1 MSPPDSPSSPAFGSP
16 SPEITI
22 RRIEWEPDEQLSSR
36 TWAYTALVADRPAA
50 VQAVVFRADGTVL
63 YLTPDFKR
71 GSVTD
76 ESGVAAVVRRM
87 AEQIQQDLAPLEFV
101 FQQAAI
107 DPEDAI
113 GTAALEAAGFQELTD
128 VCELRRAIDAAEA
141 FEMRTSEVAVDLVAP
156 SPESPFW
163 QQAFEA
169 SLAGGLDVP
178 ELLAR
183 RGPAES
189 FESLRLLAGEETE
202 HWRVALCRGEL
213 AGLVLPT
220 ALPDGT
226 AEIQYMGVAEGHRR
240 KGIGRRLVA
249 DAIEAAADV
258 GASELVVQVD
268 ARNLPALGLYRSM
281 GFRDVTRRG
290 LWLK

>member
-1 MSPPDSPSSPAFGSP
+1 MSLPDSTPGASV
-16 SPEITI
+16 PEITI
-22 RRIEWEPDEQLSSR
+22 RRLEWEPDAQLTSR
-36 TWAYTALVADRPAA
+36 TWAYTALVGDRPAA
-50 VQAVVFRADGTVL
+50 VQAVVFRADGTIL

-71 GSVTD
+71 GSVT
-76 ESGVAAVVRRM
+76 EHSVIAAVVGRM
-87 AEQIQQDLAPLEFV
+87 AERIQEDLAQVECV
-101 FQQAAI
+101 FQQSAI
-107 DPEDAI
+107 DPEDVI
-113 GTAALEAAGFQELTD
+113 GIAALEAAGFQELTD
-128 VCELRRAIDAAEA
+128 VWELRRPIVAAETLGGGA
-141 FEMRTSEVAVDLVAP
+141 SEAEVELVAP
-156 SPESPFW
+156 GLESPFW
-163 QQAFEA
+163 QQAFAA

-178 ELLAR
+178 ELLMR

-226 AEIQYMGVAEGHRR
+226 AEIQYMGVSEGHRR

-258 GASELVVQVD
+258 GATELVVQVD
-268 ARNLPALGLYRSM
+268 ARNAPALGLYRSM
-281 GFRDVTRRG
+281 GFQDVMRRS